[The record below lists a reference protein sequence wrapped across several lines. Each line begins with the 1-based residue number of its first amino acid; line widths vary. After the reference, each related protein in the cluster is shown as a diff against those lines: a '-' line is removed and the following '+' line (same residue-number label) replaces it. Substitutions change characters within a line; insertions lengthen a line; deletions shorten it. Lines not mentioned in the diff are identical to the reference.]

1 MTNTK
6 TTTTIEAE
14 LSRDEYLARWGDS
27 EQWPTTAKELEEWE
41 RDIDAY
47 RRGLGKGERTVS

>member
-1 MTNTK
+1 MTKTNT
-6 TTTTIEAE
+6 TITEPE

-27 EQWPTTAKELEEWE
+27 ERWPTTTKELEEWE

-47 RRGLGKGERTVS
+47 RRGLGKGESVVS